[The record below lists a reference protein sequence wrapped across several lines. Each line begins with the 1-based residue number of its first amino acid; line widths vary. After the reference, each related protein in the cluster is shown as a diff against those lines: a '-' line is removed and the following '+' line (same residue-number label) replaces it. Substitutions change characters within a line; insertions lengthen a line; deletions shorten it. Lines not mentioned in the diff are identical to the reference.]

1 MIDAWRE
8 SHERD
13 AAAHEAF
20 DCGDE
25 CAARATVLLR
35 SLEAQLRAGVVL
47 EPLVELPAT
56 FEAAEARSRRRRGD
70 DADSPWTRRG

>member
-25 CAARATVLLR
+25 RAARATVLLR

-47 EPLVELPAT
+47 EPLVELSGDVRGGGG
-56 FEAAEARSRRRRGD
+56 EVAAAPRRRRG
-70 DADSPWTRRG
+70 